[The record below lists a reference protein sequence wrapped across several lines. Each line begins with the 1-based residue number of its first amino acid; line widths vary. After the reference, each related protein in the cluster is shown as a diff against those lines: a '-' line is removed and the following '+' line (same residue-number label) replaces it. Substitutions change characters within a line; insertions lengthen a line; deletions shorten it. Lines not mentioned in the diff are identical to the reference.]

1 VRDDRA
7 RLEDIRDAIADIEKR
22 APRRCEDL
30 ERDEMLRV
38 WVLYHLQIIGEACR
52 GLSEDFRRSHPED
65 IWSSAISFRN
75 VLVHQYFGIDIEAVW
90 QVIARDLPEL
100 RSLVECALG
109 EDTPGSS

>member
-7 RLEDIRDAIADIEKR
+7 RLEDIRDAIADIDKR
-22 APRRCEDL
+22 APRQCEDL

-52 GLSEDFRRSHPED
+52 GLSDDFRQRHPED

-75 VLVHQYFGIDIEAVW
+75 VIVHQYFGIDIEAVW

-100 RSLVECALG
+100 RSLVERALAEG
-109 EDTPGSS
+109 TPGSS

>member
-7 RLEDIRDAIADIEKR
+7 RLEDIRDAIAEIEKR
-22 APRRCEDL
+22 APRECEDL
-30 ERDEMLRV
+30 EHDEMLRV

-52 GLSEDFRRSHPED
+52 GLSEEFRERHPED

-90 QVIARDLPEL
+90 QVIARDLPAL
-100 RSLVECALG
+100 RPLVERLLA
-109 EDTPGSS
+109 EDLA

>member
-7 RLEDIRDAIADIEKR
+7 RLEDIRGAIVEIEKR
-22 APRRCEDL
+22 APHECEDL
-30 ERDEMLRV
+30 DRDEMLRI

-52 GLSEDFRRSHPED
+52 GLSDDFRQRHPED

-90 QVIARDLPEL
+90 QVIARDLPAL
-100 RSLVECALG
+100 RPLVERLLA
-109 EDTPGSS
+109 EDLE

>member
-7 RLEDIRDAIADIEKR
+7 RLEDIRDAIVEIEKR
-22 APRRCEDL
+22 APHKCEDL
-30 ERDEMLRV
+30 EQDEMLRV

-52 GLSEDFRRSHPED
+52 GLSDDFRLRHPED

-90 QVIARDLPEL
+90 QVIARDLPAL
-100 RSLVECALG
+100 RPLVERLLA
-109 EDTPGSS
+109 EDPA

>member
-1 VRDDRA
+1 MRDDRA
-7 RLEDIRDAIADIEKR
+7 RLEDIRDAIVEIEKR
-22 APRRCEDL
+22 APHEWEDL

-52 GLSEDFRRSHPED
+52 GLSDDFRQRHSED

-90 QVIARDLPEL
+90 QVIARDLPAL
-100 RSLVECALG
+100 RSLVERLLA
-109 EDTPGSS
+109 EDPA